1 MNVEDSLIVYVT
13 DKKPVRR
20 FQLGAKS
27 DRFLALG
34 LVIPA
39 ALFLLSSTFR
49 LVPVWQTTTWE
60 DEARLIPSATAA
72 VALVLIALAG
82 ATWVRRKRVSIG
94 EPVTWF
100 SELVAHGAE
109 PVAESEED
117 PSSETAA

>member
-1 MNVEDSLIVYVT
+1 MEDSLIVYVT

-39 ALFLLSSTFR
+39 ALFLLSSAWR

-72 VALVLIALAG
+72 LALVLIALA
-82 ATWVRRKRVSIG
+82 AAMWVRRNCVSIG
-94 EPVTWF
+94 EPVAWF
-100 SELVAHGAE
+100 SELVAAEAE